1 MNTTLACVFP
11 QTLPDADFVF
21 PLLQVFDGVVHLQAV
36 ENEPL
41 ETNSAYLH
49 QCLESG
55 KLHPFAPV
63 PLGENRQRFLALVE
77 DMRRHGA
84 DYISQLSMLTVAG
97 LQRSEQVESSQDLVT
112 DLLKRSDIRSREEE
126 QVQLWQARLMLKL
139 GEWHDRQQAD
149 IATALGDITSRQ
161 QRLLQELREEDDNS
175 FALTAEITGHSREEE
190 AMQRNRLKAWI
201 RLALHAQDLP
211 AALPIT
217 SHAAVLDLLQEIFE
231 KRSTTAAKPLAG
243 LALPL
248 LSGTAAA
255 GAPLIEQLPELKAAL
270 AALTLPCPPEQAT
283 ALAQRLHAQHV
294 AWQALLER
302 NYPEAEH
309 GRCQLQLV
317 YFAGISTSQLLREVC
332 GGEQRATNSS
342 AEASG
347 CCIGLLSELE

>member
-41 ETNSAYLH
+41 ETDSDYLR

-55 KLHPFAPV
+55 KLHPFAPA
-63 PLGENRQRFLALVE
+63 PLGEERQRFLALVE

-97 LQRSEQVESSQDLVT
+97 LQRSEQVESSQALVT

-126 QVQLWQARLMLKL
+126 QVRLWQARLMLKL
-139 GEWHDRQQAD
+139 GECHDRQHAD
-149 IATALGDITSRQ
+149 IATALDAITSRQ
-161 QRLLQELREEDDNS
+161 QRLLHELREEDDDS

-190 AMQRNRLKAWI
+190 TMQRNRLKAWI

-217 SHAAVLDLLQEIFE
+217 CHAAILDLLQEIFE
-231 KRSTTAAKPLAG
+231 KRSTTAAKPLAS
-243 LALPL
+243 LPLPL
-248 LSGTAAA
+248 LPGTAEP
-255 GAPLIEQLPELKAAL
+255 GVPLIEQLPELKAAL
-270 AALTLPCPPEQAT
+270 KALTLPCPPEQVT
-283 ALAQRLHAQHV
+283 ALAQRLGENHDS
-294 AWQALLER
+294 WLALLER
-302 NYPEAEH
+302 NYPETEH

-317 YFAGISTSQLLREVC
+317 YFPGISASQLLREVC
-332 GGEQRATNSS
+332 GGEQQSASS
-342 AEASG
+342 STEPSG
-347 CCIGLLSELE
+347 CCIGLLSVED